1 MSGSDGHF
9 RHSGGFGGSMQKET
23 LHGSSN
29 RSLHSKSSTTEGER
43 WIDAG
48 VHPVNLEAAMMDTGG
63 HSLPSARKPIGE
75 DDLDP
80 NINAAVGWMGGSR
93 PNLVETRTTFR
104 DIKPPEPP
112 SPLSARGASGRR
124 GGEYGGG
131 GAPSPP
137 ERKVRQYVEVEAES
151 GPTGL
156 HVTSSVLAVGSKQR
170 RNWRKTRR
178 KTVGNPPPLPSH
190 PLPFHSSFKEM
201 SSATKMP
208 SVCRPFFTAKI
219 PQ

>member
-1 MSGSDGHF
+1 MSGWDGQF
-9 RHSGGFGGSMQKET
+9 RHSGGFGGSLQKET
-23 LHGSSN
+23 LQGSSN

-48 VHPVNLEAAMMDTGG
+48 VHPANLEAAMMDTGG
-63 HSLPSARKPIGE
+63 HAFPSARRPMALDD

-80 NINAAVGWMGGSR
+80 NINAAVGWMGGGR

-112 SPLSARGASGRR
+112 SPPSNRGESERR
-124 GGEYGGG
+124 GGRGEGG

-137 ERKVRQYVEVEAES
+137 ERKVREYVEVEGES

-156 HVTSSVLAVGSKQR
+156 HVTSSSLAVGSRQR

-178 KTVGNPPPLPSH
+178 KTVRPSSPLTPHPIPS
-190 PLPFHSSFKEM
+190 LLQK
-201 SSATKMP
+201 A
-208 SVCRPFFTAKI
+208 I
-219 PQ
+219 